1 MNDTDLLFDFLKTRQ
16 LHCSKKLD
24 LVGVINFDGG
34 KENYCLTNAENK
46 ADELDYAVISGWLSL
61 PLKKNANNW
70 QKQFTQHWWN
80 YDQELRRH
88 VDYSPGIEEGAL
100 YIIDMEIVEFTN
112 SRGNDMTSHVASS
125 IVYCNHDFYIIDYGD
140 EGYKIQSVNDLSNET
155 IFSFQLKA
163 MITADN

>member
-1 MNDTDLLFDFLKTRQ
+1 MNDTDLLFNFLKSRQ
-16 LHCSKKLD
+16 QYCSEKLD
-24 LVGVINFDGG
+24 IVGVTNFGGG

-46 ADELDYAVISGWLSL
+46 ADELGYAVISGWLSL
-61 PLKKNANNW
+61 PFKKNGNNW

-80 YDQELRRH
+80 YDPELRRH

-112 SRGNDMTSHVASS
+112 FRGNDMTSHVASS
-125 IVYCNHDFYIIDYGD
+125 IVYCNYNFYIIDYGD
-140 EGYKIQSVNDLSNET
+140 EGYKIQPVNNLSNET

-163 MITADN
+163 TMTADH